1 MKMTPLLGAVALA
14 LSLAPAKAADA
25 AAEVDQAFRAIRTA
39 VDNHDA
45 AALDRS
51 VTDDFM
57 FILRSGNIYDKKT
70 YLARVKDAQMIVG
83 GKTEN
88 EKIRVYGNA
97 AIVTDLFIGQ
107 AQNGTARI
115 LGTHVF
121 VKQAGTWKLASVHAC
136 NAPSSPAAKQ

>member
-115 LGTHVF
+115 LGT
-121 VKQAGTWKLASVHAC
+121 
-136 NAPSSPAAKQ
+136 